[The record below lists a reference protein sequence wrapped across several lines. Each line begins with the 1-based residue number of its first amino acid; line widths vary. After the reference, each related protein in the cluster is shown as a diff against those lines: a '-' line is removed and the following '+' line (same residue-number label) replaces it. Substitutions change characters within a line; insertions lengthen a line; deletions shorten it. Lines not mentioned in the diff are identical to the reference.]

1 MLVWYH
7 TIPSTQGDSLL
18 CIIVILFTLYFVKPF
33 LIINHVLMKEVCW
46 RHALLVN
53 WYGSLLT
60 ADTTA
65 LSTVLPASQLVTC
78 VLS

>member
-1 MLVWYH
+1 
-7 TIPSTQGDSLL
+7 
-18 CIIVILFTLYFVKPF
+18 
-33 LIINHVLMKEVCW
+33 MKEVCW

-60 ADTTA
+60 ADATA